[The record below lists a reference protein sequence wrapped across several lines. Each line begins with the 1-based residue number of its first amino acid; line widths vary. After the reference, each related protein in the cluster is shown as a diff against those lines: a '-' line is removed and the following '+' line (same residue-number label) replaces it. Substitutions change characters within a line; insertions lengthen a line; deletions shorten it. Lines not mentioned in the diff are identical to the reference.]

1 MNTTHNHLS
10 ILLVLTLGVCVGCAE
25 EKDEPSDGPAAY
37 FVRATIDGGSFEATS
52 GEDGEQIDVQDYTS
66 AWTDQIVHSQ
76 SFTFNGPNRPLVRIE
91 ATGFFSSPP
100 DQDERFQVLH
110 VGSHDYGT
118 LTGNREEDNVEEP
131 GVNVLFWDGQ
141 EREWSCS
148 TTRGDQSNSS
158 FEVLTHDL
166 INDRYTDNGERIWAE
181 TTGRFSCTL
190 YSVGGSAIELTDGTF
205 RTLSILL

>member
-1 MNTTHNHLS
+1 MNHTHA
-10 ILLVLTLGVCVGCAE
+10 LTLLASLFAMSFVGCAAE
-25 EKDEPSDGPAAY
+25 DEDELTPPASY
-37 FVRATIDGGSFEATS
+37 FVRATIDGSDFEATS
-52 GEDGEQIDVQDYTS
+52 GENGEAIDVQDYAS
-66 AWTDQIVHSQ
+66 AWTDQIIHAQ

-91 ATGFFSSPP
+91 ATGFFTSPP

-110 VGSHDYGT
+110 VGEHDYGT
-118 LTGNREEDNVEEP
+118 LTANREEDDFEEP

-141 EREWSCS
+141 DREWSCS
-148 TTRGDQSNSS
+148 TTRGDQSNSR

-181 TTGRFSCTL
+181 TTGAFACTL
-190 YSVGGSAIELTDGTF
+190 YSIGGSPIELTNGTF

>member
-1 MNTTHNHLS
+1 MKNVQPYLS
-10 ILLVLTLGVCVGCAE
+10 LLLVLLTGVYAGCAASE
-25 EKDEPSDGPAAY
+25 EVESDGPAAY

-52 GEDGEQIDVQDYTS
+52 GEDGERIDVQDYTS
-66 AWTDQIVHSQ
+66 AWTDQIIHAQ
-76 SFTFNGPNRPLVRIE
+76 SFTFNGANRPLVRIE
-91 ATGFFSSPP
+91 ATGFFASPP

-118 LTGNREEDNVEEP
+118 LTGNREEDDAEEP

-141 EREWSCS
+141 GREWSCS
-148 TTRGDQSNSS
+148 TTRGDQSNST

-166 INDRYTDNGERIWAE
+166 INDQYTDNGERIWAE
-181 TTGRFSCTL
+181 TTGAFSCTL
-190 YSVGGSAIELTDGTF
+190 YSIGGSGIELTNGTF

>member
-1 MNTTHNHLS
+1 MKNVLHNLS
-10 ILLVLTLGVCVGCAE
+10 VHAALLSSVCLGCAAQE
-25 EKDEPSDGPAAY
+25 EIDPDGPAAY
-37 FVRATIDGGSFEATS
+37 FVRATIDGGNFEATS
-52 GEDGEQIDVQDYTS
+52 EEDGERIDVQDYTS

-91 ATGFFSSPP
+91 ATGFFDSPP

-110 VGSHDYGT
+110 IGSHTYGT
-118 LTGNREEDNVEEP
+118 LTGNREEDDAEEP

-141 EREWSCS
+141 DREWSCS
-148 TTRGDQSNSS
+148 TTRGDQSNST

-190 YSVGGSAIELTDGTF
+190 YSIGGSAIELTDGTF